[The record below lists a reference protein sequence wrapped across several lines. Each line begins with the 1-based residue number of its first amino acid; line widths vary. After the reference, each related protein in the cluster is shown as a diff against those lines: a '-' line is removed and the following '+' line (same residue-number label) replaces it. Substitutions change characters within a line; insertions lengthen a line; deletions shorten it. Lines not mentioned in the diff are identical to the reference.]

1 MGKLVAYAI
10 IAVSMLGCSPE
21 AEETNDGEQVVD
33 ESPEAVWNNAESR
46 ARSASDPSL
55 LAGIGELLFRAPI
68 PTGNGRAC
76 ATCHVPSKNF
86 TISPAEIEERFQK
99 NPNDPLFRS
108 IDADDF
114 ANDFTTVRTK
124 GLFRVTLNLP
134 SNVKLADD
142 PAAKTVQVWRA
153 VPTVFNVKLT
163 AAYTHDGREL
173 LLDSQAKAAAFEHSR
188 PTKTLPEV
196 AFDLIALFQERQF
209 SSPIVKSISN
219 QIDAGQTPPAQGQ
232 DYDKP
237 LTALEQEGFDLFV
250 FHCAVCHS
258 GNTRNR
264 LDPAF
269 FPNNFTTAAVS
280 EFNRAGL
287 PTRDFDVTNPDGS
300 VTRVTSPDPG
310 RLLVTGNVLDANA
323 FDAAQLRGIGKT
335 APYFHDNGVPD
346 LTGVIDHYNLAFQLT
361 GFPLVPQDKYPALI
375 AYLQRL

>member
-1 MGKLVAYAI
+1 MGKLAAYAI

-46 ARSASDPSL
+46 ARAASDPSL

-163 AAYTHDGREL
+163 APYTHDGREVS
-173 LLDSQAKAAAFEHSR
+173 LDSQAKAAAFEHSR

-237 LTALEQEGFDLFV
+237 LTALEQEGFDQFLINCV
-250 FHCAVCHS
+250 VCHG
-258 GNTRNR
+258 GNTRENF
-264 LDPAF
+264 DPAL
-269 FPNNFTTAAVS
+269 FPSPFTTVGIS
-280 EFNRAGL
+280 EFNAAQL
-287 PTRDFDVTNPDGS
+287 PVHVYEVTNPDGS
-300 VTRVTSPDPG
+300 VTSVPSPDPG
-310 RLLVTGNVLDANA
+310 RMLVTGNLLDANA
-323 FDAAQLRGIGKT
+323 FDSTQLRGLSKT
-335 APYFHDNGVPD
+335 APYFHDNSKAT
-346 LTGVIDHYNLAFQLT
+346 LTDVLNHYNLIFQLGGLPT
-361 GFPLVPQDKYPALI
+361 VPAEKFPALI
-375 AYLQRL
+375 AYLNRL

>member
-1 MGKLVAYAI
+1 
-10 IAVSMLGCSPE
+10 MLGCSPE

-173 LLDSQAKAAAFEHSR
+173 SLDSQAKAAAFEHSR

-237 LTALEQEGFDLFV
+237 LNAAEQRGFDV
-250 FHCAVCHS
+250 FMANCSICHA
-258 GNTRNR
+258 GNTRNQF
-264 LDPAF
+264 DPNI
-269 FPNNFTTAAVS
+269 FPSPFITILIS
-280 EFNRAGL
+280 EFNKAQL
-287 PTRDFDVTNPDGS
+287 PVRDYDVTNPDNT

-310 RLLVTGNVLDANA
+310 RLLVTGNAFEANF
-323 FDAAQLRGIGKT
+323 FDATQLRGVGKT
-335 APYFHDNGVPD
+335 APYFHDNSAATLEDV
-346 LTGVIDHYNLAFQLT
+346 VAHYNTIFPLG
-361 GFPLVPQDKYPALI
+361 GFPTVADADIPALV
-375 AYLQRL
+375 AYLKRL